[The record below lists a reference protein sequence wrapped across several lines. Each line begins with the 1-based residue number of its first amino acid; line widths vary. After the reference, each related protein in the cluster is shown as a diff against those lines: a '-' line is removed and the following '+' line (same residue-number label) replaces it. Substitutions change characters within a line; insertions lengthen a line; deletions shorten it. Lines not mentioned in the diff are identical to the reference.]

1 MDKIIDSLIKVFE
14 QNPGQ
19 FAFFLLAF
27 ITIMFVGIKIS
38 FGVIVESINQLK
50 KNKPSQYSGSTT
62 SSYLVSLCSIHSVGS
77 ND

>member
-1 MDKIIDSLIKVFE
+1 MNMDKIIDSLIKVFE

-50 KNKPSQYSGSTT
+50 KNKPS
-62 SSYLVSLCSIHSVGS
+62 
-77 ND
+77 